1 MPRLG
6 RAGPVFR
13 HDPESVMY
21 RYGSYPFCG
30 VCCPCLLIYFSTSKQ
45 HNMAGYVNM
54 SNNVHRLPS
63 IECFYKNLS
72 EMLNGTSLQRR
83 EGNALSIGNTVLSM
97 VESPKPGAG
106 VKCEVQGA
114 SLRGGK
120 MRGTVRGINAR
131 RWVICEDGMCEAQ

>member
-1 MPRLG
+1 
-6 RAGPVFR
+6 
-13 HDPESVMY
+13 MY

-30 VCCPCLLIYFSTSKQ
+30 VCCPCLLIYFSTRIKLEQ
-45 HNMAGYVNM
+45 TAQYGGLYYVNM

>member
-1 MPRLG
+1 M
-6 RAGPVFR
+6 
-13 HDPESVMY
+13 DPTRFVGFAALVYLFIFQRVLS
-21 RYGSYPFCG
+21 G
-30 VCCPCLLIYFSTSKQ
+30 SKQ